1 MNLREKIL
9 STEDIPS
16 REVFVPNWNV
26 TILVKGLSAG
36 ERIDLTQAAV
46 DQVTGSVN
54 LSTVYPDIV
63 VSCCFD
69 PETGEPIFQESDK
82 QDIMKKSSKAIEMLA
97 SAGLELSGIGEGSA
111 DEAGKDS
118 SSDLKEDSSSS

>member
-9 STEDIPS
+9 NVEDIPS
-16 REVFVPNWNV
+16 REVFVPNWDV

-36 ERIDLTQAAV
+36 ERIGLTQAAV

-69 PETGEPIFQESDK
+69 PETGDPIFKESDK
-82 QDIMKKSSKAIEMLA
+82 PDIMKKSSKAIEMLA
-97 SAGLELSGIGEGSA
+97 SAGLELSGIGEDSA
-111 DEAGKDS
+111 DAAGKDS
-118 SSDLKEDSSSS
+118 SSDQKEDSSSN

>member
-16 REVFVPNWNV
+16 REVFVPNWDV
-26 TILVKGLSAG
+26 TVLVKGLSAG
-36 ERIDLTQAAV
+36 ERIGLTQAAV

-118 SSDLKEDSSSS
+118 LSDQKEDSSSS

>member
-16 REVFVPNWNV
+16 REVFVPNWDV
-26 TILVKGLSAG
+26 TVLVKGLSAG
-36 ERIDLTQAAV
+36 ERIGLTQAAV

-118 SSDLKEDSSSS
+118 SSDQKEDSSSS

>member
-16 REVFVPNWNV
+16 REVFVPNWGV
-26 TILVKGLSAG
+26 TVLVKGLSAG

-118 SSDLKEDSSSS
+118 SSDQKEDSSSS

>member
-9 STEDIPS
+9 NTEDIPS
-16 REVFVPNWNV
+16 REVFVPNWDV

-36 ERIDLTQAAV
+36 ERIELTQAAV

-69 PETGEPIFQESDK
+69 PETEEPIFQESDK

-97 SAGLELSGIGEGSA
+97 SAGLELSGIGEDSA
-111 DEAGKDS
+111 DDAGKDS
-118 SSDLKEDSSSS
+118 SSRRKEDSSSS

>member
-1 MNLREKIL
+1 MNLRDKIL
-9 STEDIPS
+9 SIEDIPS
-16 REVFVPNWNV
+16 REVFVPNWDV

-36 ERIDLTQAAV
+36 ERIELTQAAV
-46 DQVTGSVN
+46 DQATGSVN

-69 PETGEPIFQESDK
+69 PETGEPVFTAADK

-97 SAGLELSGIGEGSA
+97 SAGLELSGIGEDSA
-111 DEAGKDS
+111 DAAGKDS
-118 SSDLKEDSSSS
+118 SSDQSEGSSSS

>member
-16 REVFVPNWNV
+16 REVFVPNWGV